1 MSGTRRQKETQRAA
15 AYWNR
20 QYAGKRPAAWL
31 WWEKP
36 LVAAY
41 LGNLI
46 CGEACSGTAELAA
59 RGIETCCAGALP
71 FASALSVGC
80 GSAYK
85 ELALLQRGLVSH
97 FTLYDISEAA
107 LIAAGKRIEE
117 AGFGGAVTLAQGDA
131 LAVERGAFDLVY
143 WDNALHHMLDVRAA
157 LAWSRA
163 RLKKGGSLAVNDY
176 VGPSRFQW
184 PDDML
189 HMVNEVILPLGVSP
203 TDRPSERFMIRADPS
218 EAADSGRIREAL
230 LASFPNAAWV
240 PLGGAIYHVGL
251 TGKIADIPDPI
262 LSRLLRIDAKLNE
275 AGMYVYAWAT
285 AVKE

>member
-1 MSGTRRQKETQRAA
+1 MSETRRHDEAQRAA
-15 AYWNR
+15 AYWDQ
-20 QYAGKRPAAWL
+20 QYSGKRPPVWL

-41 LGNLI
+41 LGNLV
-46 CGEACSGTAELAA
+46 CGEACSGTADLAA
-59 RGIETCCAGALP
+59 RGIEACCAGALP
-71 FASALSVGC
+71 FAAALSVGC

-85 ELALLQRGLVSH
+85 EVALLQRGLVSH

-107 LIAAGKRIEE
+107 LATARKRAEE
-117 AGFGGAVTLAQGDA
+117 AGLARAVTLVQADA
-131 LAVERGAFDLVY
+131 LAAERGAFDLVY
-143 WDNALHHMLDVRAA
+143 WDNALHHMPHVRAA

-163 RLKKGGSLAVNDY
+163 RLKRGGILVVYDY

-184 PDDML
+184 ADDML
-189 HMVNEVILPLGVSP
+189 QMVNELILPLGVEP
-203 TDRPSERFMIRADPS
+203 TRRPSERFMMQADPS

-230 LASFPNAAWV
+230 FANFPNAAWV
-240 PLGGAIYHVGL
+240 PLGGAVYHVGL

-275 AGMYVYAWAT
+275 AGMHVYAWAT